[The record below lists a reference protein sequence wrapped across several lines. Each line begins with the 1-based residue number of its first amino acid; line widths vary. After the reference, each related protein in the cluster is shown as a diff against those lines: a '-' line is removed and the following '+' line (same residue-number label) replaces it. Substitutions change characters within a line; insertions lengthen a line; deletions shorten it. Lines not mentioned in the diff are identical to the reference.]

1 MHGRGIAAFL
11 QRHRR
16 VGLDTPIFIYQLEA
30 SGRTAEAASAVLAA
44 LADGAFIGVTS
55 VLTLTE
61 VAVKPLQIGRPD
73 TADAY
78 DAIIGGFP
86 NLIIA
91 EPDRVTARTAA
102 ELRARHRLS
111 LADAFQIASCLQLG
125 ATAFLT
131 NDRRLRRISELEVVL
146 LDDFATESR

>member
-11 QRHRR
+11 QRHGR
-16 VGLDTPIFIYQLEA
+16 VGLDTPIFIYQREA
-30 SGRTAEAASAVLAA
+30 RGRTDEAASAALAA

-78 DAIIGGFP
+78 DAIIG
-86 NLIIA
+86 
-91 EPDRVTARTAA
+91 DSRT
-102 ELRARHRLS
+102 S
-111 LADAFQIASCLQLG
+111 SSW
-125 ATAFLT
+125 
-131 NDRRLRRISELEVVL
+131 NRIE
-146 LDDFATESR
+146 